1 MKIVLITNI
10 PSPYRV
16 LQFDRVAKTLHDDFV
31 VLYCAT
37 ITSARRWKIP
47 DITHRHVF
55 LKRSLL
61 PNSHWFN
68 PDIVKRLRIIN
79 PDVIITSGLFPTCIM
94 AYIYAKLSKKPHIY
108 FTDSWLHSVNRLS
121 KFHRWI
127 RKAVIRHS
135 DAYIC
140 VGKKGRDYLLSY
152 GAHRQGI
159 FLSPLAIDNAYYE
172 KYTRNVH
179 NRKYDFI
186 FSGQFIE
193 RKMPF
198 FVIDILRRLYE
209 LGVRASILLIGSG
222 ELQDEFTNML
232 ESIGAD
238 YYYPGFIQQN
248 ELPKY
253 YSNARILLFPS
264 LDDPWGLVANEACA
278 AGTPVI
284 TCKNT
289 GVADDLIRHNENGYV
304 LDLNPDIW
312 ASYILELLGDKTKLS
327 ELSTNALRIV
337 GDYSVDASAK
347 GIIDACKYVMEE
359 NER

>member
-1 MKIVLITNI
+1 
-10 PSPYRV
+10 
-16 LQFDRVAKTLHDDFV
+16 
-31 VLYCAT
+31 
-37 ITSARRWKIP
+37 
-47 DITHRHVF
+47 
-55 LKRSLL
+55 
-61 PNSHWFN
+61 
-68 PDIVKRLRIIN
+68 
-79 PDVIITSGLFPTCIM
+79 
-94 AYIYAKLSKKPHIY
+94 
-108 FTDSWLHSVNRLS
+108 
-121 KFHRWI
+121 
-127 RKAVIRHS
+127 
-135 DAYIC
+135 
-140 VGKKGRDYLLSY
+140 
-152 GAHRQGI
+152 
-159 FLSPLAIDNAYYE
+159 
-172 KYTRNVH
+172 
-179 NRKYDFI
+179 
-186 FSGQFIE
+186 
-193 RKMPF
+193 MPF